1 MAKDKE
7 KDVKAREGAK
17 GNAPVGAA
25 PQAQPAS
32 PEQGGVVPEG
42 FRITEEGAYT
52 ARADYFA
59 GSLAITEALLAFGNV
74 DRQKKQIKIDAK
86 IVVSV
91 RDAKR
96 ILMTLQQLMSQYE
109 DKYGVI
115 RV

>member
-7 KDVKAREGAK
+7 KDVKAKEGAK
-17 GNAPVGAA
+17 GPTPGAA
-25 PQAQPAS
+25 TPQTQPAS
-32 PEQGGVVPEG
+32 AEQGGVAPEG
-42 FRITEEGAYT
+42 FRINEEGAYT

-74 DRQKKQIKIDAK
+74 NRQKREIKIDAK

-96 ILMTLQQLMSQYE
+96 ILMTLQQLMNQYE